1 MSSPAAACP
10 SPRWPGRLSTWPG
23 HPRFRPAWWLRTPRC
38 GAGRSPRPTLSYASR
53 LARTGLAS
61 RTRGESPCLLTAGRS
76 RSWSRSRG
84 LPSTTVACRRPTCKP
99 GSAMRTRLSVAPTFS
114 GVLTGRWGRPMERS
128 STPTRRAR
136 WPNSSAMP
144 GCARRALRS
153 FTSPGGRSPGRPTRS
168 WPRSKQRS
176 GEERPADKP
185 AIRAR
190 ALAAAR
196 QRAAVRGPAAV
207 HERWRRAA
215 RRRRTGWRRRTS
227 WRRCATR
234 RRCTSVGGARPGG
247 GARASGGARAGSAAR
262 ARGDSGQALARGH
275 EVFAS
280 ALHACGHGRLGG
292 FAVGARVVG
301 LLVADLAVH
310 PEHAVVVGEH
320 VPRHRPGEG
329 VLGVGVHVHLDHPV
343 GDRLADLLQRRPRPA
358 VEHQVE
364 RLFLA
369 VLRADRVGQDVPAP
383 LTEADGL
390 RRGERVRGG
399 AVQLLVDLPDDAVF
413 LAADH
418 ADLQFHDGVGLD
430 ALIE

>member
-1 MSSPAAACP
+1 MAAGAVAQESACISPRCPLDMSSPAAACP

-84 LPSTTVACRRPTCKP
+84 LPSTTVVCRRPTCKP

-196 QRAAVRGPAAV
+196 QRAALREPA
-207 HERWRRAA
+207 
-215 RRRRTGWRRRTS
+215 
-227 WRRCATR
+227 
-234 RRCTSVGGARPGG
+234 
-247 GARASGGARAGSAAR
+247 
-262 ARGDSGQALARGH
+262 GDSGQALARGH

-292 FAVGARVVG
+292 LAVGARVVG

-310 PEHAVVVGEH
+310 LEHAVVVGEH

-343 GDRLADLLQRRPRPA
+343 GDRLADLLQRRPRSA

-369 VLRADRVGQDVPAP
+369 VLRADRVLDLLQHARPQRHVPRLVHAVDVAERGGQDVPAP

-390 RRGERVRGG
+390 RRSERVRGG